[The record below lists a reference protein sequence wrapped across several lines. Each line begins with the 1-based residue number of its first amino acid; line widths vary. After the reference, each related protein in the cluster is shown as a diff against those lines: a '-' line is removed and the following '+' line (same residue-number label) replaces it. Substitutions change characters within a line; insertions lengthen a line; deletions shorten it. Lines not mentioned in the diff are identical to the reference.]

1 MSSENVVF
9 EIKNFNLAAFKKLIE
24 QSLSV
29 DKQLILEFSNE
40 FIRGASLSATKTF
53 IKFWTIPITKMIVI
67 EEPEAIENEITDVID
82 LLPKEKKS
90 SEPEI
95 SLSEPFDFYVDRG
108 EIFKK
113 FLSIYNK
120 VAVDVK
126 FTCTRTSS
134 GKLQAAEIN
143 IKSQM
148 SESSSYI
155 STTYT
160 LSTDEIITNKIT
172 DYSNIIAQLTPDKN
186 MFEFSLYDAQIGEI
200 RRLIK
205 TLHKTTPKNTSY
217 LTFKIDTDKK
227 NVSVSDKVFDIS
239 FSLENNVPSENI
251 EFSVLKN
258 DFFMLGVKN
267 ISLFVD
273 NNQAK
278 IIFGSNFGGAIVWSS
293 ATKVTDITIS
303 DNSTFEANLDETIES
318 LNLDEY
324 LDL

>member
-1 MSSENVVF
+1 MSTENIVF

-24 QSLSV
+24 QSLNV

-40 FIRGASLSATKTF
+40 FIRGASLSASKTF
-53 IKFWTIPITKMIVI
+53 IKFWTIPITKMIVVED
-67 EEPEAIENEITDVID
+67 EEPVENEITEVVD
-82 LLPKEKKS
+82 LTPKTKKV
-90 SEPEI
+90 PEI
-95 SLSEPFDFYVDRG
+95 SFTEPFDFYVDRG

-113 FLSIYNK
+113 FMSIYNK
-120 VAVDVK
+120 IAVDVR
-126 FTCTRTSS
+126 FTCIRTSS
-134 GKLQAAEIN
+134 GKLQASEIN

-148 SESSSYI
+148 SESSSVI
-155 STTYT
+155 STTYI

-172 DYSNIIAQLTPDKN
+172 DYSNIITQLTPDKT

-217 LTFKIDTDKK
+217 LTFRIDTEEKT
-227 NVSVSDKVFDIS
+227 VSVSDKVFDIA
-239 FSLENNVPSENI
+239 FPLEKLPSENI

-267 ISLFVD
+267 ISIFVD

-293 ATKVTDITIS
+293 ATKVTDISIS
-303 DNSTFEANLDETIES
+303 DNNAFESNLEETIDS
-318 LNLDEY
+318 LDIDEY